1 MSIAHSTGH
10 LVLHSKGHIC
20 TSQPTFYTVMTML
33 HHMFFFS
40 EHGAQQQYMNAQ
52 NHNPSNSYHPQIP
65 SNSPSLVLELE
76 HKEVRPTAGTA
87 PSSSHRPSVCGV
99 RLPPELGPVQN
110 FNRQRDWE
118 CANDQLLPSQF
129 LLLTPSFPSQY
140 SP

>member
-1 MSIAHSTGH
+1 MRCIEPDFAGCSPAQSGVSIAHSTGH

-20 TSQPTFYTVMTML
+20 TSQPTFYTVITML

-40 EHGAQQQYMNAQ
+40 EHGAQQQYMNVQ
-52 NHNPSNSYHPQIP
+52 NHNPNNSYHPPFIHKSHP
-65 SNSPSLVLELE
+65 THHLWFSELE

-110 FNRQRDWE
+110 SNRQRD
-118 CANDQLLPSQF
+118 
-129 LLLTPSFPSQY
+129 
-140 SP
+140 